1 MHQIRNKCTWGFFC
15 FLRLGDCLVAEKR
28 TYEELEQRVKK
39 LEKEAAER
47 KWAKGARS
55 LLSFPRHTRRDEDG
69 QKTFW
74 SPHG

>member
-1 MHQIRNKCTWGFFC
+1 
-15 FLRLGDCLVAEKR
+15 VAKKR

-55 LLSFPRHTRRDEDG
+55 LLSFPRHKRRDEDG
-69 QKTFW
+69 QRTFW